1 MPFIYPA
8 IFWIGLS
15 AVAVPIIIHLLNRRR
30 FKVMDWAAMKFL
42 LDSVRKNRRR
52 LQIEELILLALRCL
66 VVFLLGA
73 GIARYTGCSAMNVL
87 PGGSGSQAVVYILD
101 DSGSMGQKLGAANLF
116 VAATAELTEQI
127 RKHKSQ
133 DKAAVI
139 LTSRPDPSDAFYRGF
154 VTEPDTLAARLG
166 ALQPSD
172 LRAHLGEAIDAAAKI
187 LREEVATT
195 KRVVILS
202 DFRRNDLAAGEAEAF
217 RKRLD
222 ELTRDKVE
230 VVVLDYGREARNN
243 LTLQSME
250 MVDKFAVARAPVRV
264 RVSVKNNGTARADG
278 VEIVLKARYTVDSRP
293 VDQDLPRLVIEAIDP
308 GETRSQEFTFA
319 APQPGSAVLTAV
331 LPADE
336 LPGDNNASLAMNVRS
351 AIKVLVVDGRPNV
364 TAPEEGESF
373 FFSLAIDPRGDGS
386 QGIKADVITRDS
398 LAGVNFAEYDL
409 VALLNLADFP
419 AQAPE
424 KGSTDPF
431 VTLASL
437 EQYVREGGGLAIFTG
452 DAVNLDFYRKRMYA
466 EGRGLLPLPMIAR
479 VGESQRQNQVEGK
492 FFRLDPRSIA
502 PEYMLRCF
510 RDEAAA
516 MTNLIRFFAFHKAD
530 EAAMAT
536 AAKDAA
542 LPRVLARFTDQDN
555 SPAIVW
561 REFGKGN
568 VLTFYT
574 TASDLWNDWPSE
586 TAVGTYVQVVLDMV
600 TQLARRQVEIREP
613 LVGTEIVYELP
624 DDVRDAKAILKT
636 PKYPAADVIPLA
648 AKLEKG
654 RNCLRYS
661 RVTQAGVYA
670 IDLDVP
676 GGGTREIYFARNA
689 DPAEGVLTPG
699 HQSEI
704 KAAAGKNEVKYYAR
718 WESNAAT
725 TVESQEQREYWT
737 WALVAMLLFLA
748 LETFLGQRFGHYS

>member
-52 LQIEELILLALRCL
+52 LQIEEIILLALRCL
-66 VVFLLGA
+66 VVFLLA
-73 GIARYTGCSAMNVL
+73 LGIARYTGCSALTVL
-87 PGGSGSQAVVYILD
+87 PGGSGQQAVVYVLD

-116 VAATAELTEQI
+116 VAATAELSEQI
-127 RKHKSQ
+127 KKHKPN
-133 DKAAVI
+133 DKVAVI
-139 LTSRPDPSDAFYRGF
+139 LTSHPDPADAFYRSF
-154 VTEPDTLAARLG
+154 VTEPDALVARLG

-172 LRAHLGEAIDAAAKI
+172 LRAHLGEALDAAVKI

-202 DFRRNDLAAGEAEAF
+202 DFRRNDLTGGEADAI

-222 ELTRDKVE
+222 ELTKDKVD
-230 VVVLDYGREARNN
+230 VLTLDYGREARNN
-243 LTLQSME
+243 LTLQSIE
-250 MVDKFAVARAPVRV
+250 MVDKFAVAKVPVRV

-278 VEIVLKARYTVDSRP
+278 LEIRAKARYTADSKP
-293 VDQDLPRLVIEAIDP
+293 VDQDLPRLVIDAIDP
-308 GETRSQEFTFA
+308 GETRSQEFTFTS
-319 APQPGSAVLTAV
+319 PNPGSTVITAA

-336 LPGDNNASLAMNVRS
+336 LPGDNTASLAINVRS
-351 AIKVLVVDGRPNV
+351 AIKVLVVDGKPNV
-364 TAPEEGESF
+364 MAPEESESF

-398 LAGVNFAEYDL
+398 LTGVNFGEYDL

-419 AQAPE
+419 TQTPE

-431 VTLASL
+431 PTLASL

-452 DAVNLDFYRKRMYA
+452 DAVNLDFYRKRLYA
-466 EGRGLLPLPMIAR
+466 EGRGLMPLPIIAR
-479 VGESQRQNQVEGK
+479 VGESQRQNQVEAK
-492 FFRLDPRSIA
+492 FFRLDPKSIA

-510 RDEAAA
+510 RDEASA
-516 MTNLIRFFAFHKAD
+516 MTSLIRFFAFHKAD
-530 EAAMAT
+530 EAAIAS
-536 AAKDAA
+536 AAKDTA
-542 LPRVLARFTDQDN
+542 LPRVLARFTDQDG

-561 REFGKGN
+561 REYGKGN
-568 VLTFYT
+568 VLAFYT

-600 TQLARRQVEIREP
+600 TQLARRQSEAREP
-613 LVGTEIVYELP
+613 QVGTEIVYELP

-636 PKYPAADVIPLA
+636 PKYPAADVVPLA
-648 AKLEKG
+648 AKMEKG
-654 RNCLRYS
+654 HNVLRYS
-661 RVTQAGVYA
+661 RVAQAGVYA

-676 GGGTREIYFARNA
+676 GGGMREVYFARNA

-699 HQSEI
+699 HQAEI

>member
-1 MPFIYPA
+1 MPFIYPV

-52 LQIEELILLALRCL
+52 LQIEELILLLLRCL
-66 VVFLLGA
+66 VVFLLA
-73 GIARYTGCSAMNVL
+73 LGIARYTGCSALTVL
-87 PGGSGSQAVVYILD
+87 PGGSGQQAVVYVLD

-116 VAATAELTEQI
+116 VAATAELSEQI
-127 RKHKSQ
+127 KKHKPN
-133 DKAAVI
+133 DKVAVI
-139 LTSRPDPSDAFYRGF
+139 LTSHPDPADAFYRSF
-154 VTEPDTLAARLG
+154 VTEPDALVARLG

-172 LRAHLGEAIDAAAKI
+172 LRAHLGEALDAAVKI

-202 DFRRNDLAAGEAEAF
+202 DFRRNDLTGGEADAI

-222 ELTRDKVE
+222 ELTKDKVD
-230 VVVLDYGREARNN
+230 VLTLDYGREARNN
-243 LTLQSME
+243 LTLQSIE
-250 MVDKFAVARAPVRV
+250 MVDKFAVAKVPVRV

-278 VEIVLKARYTVDSRP
+278 LEIRAKARYTADSKP
-293 VDQDLPRLVIEAIDP
+293 VDQDLPRLVIDAIDP
-308 GETRSQEFTFA
+308 GETRSQEFTFTS
-319 APQPGSAVLTAV
+319 PNPGSTVIIAM

-336 LPGDNNASLAMNVRS
+336 LPGDNTASLAINVRS
-351 AIKVLVVDGRPNV
+351 AIKVLVVDGKPNI
-364 TAPEEGESF
+364 TAPEESESF

-398 LAGVNFAEYDL
+398 LTGVNFGEYDL

-419 AQAPE
+419 SQAPE

-431 VTLASL
+431 PTLASL

-452 DAVNLDFYRKRMYA
+452 DAVNLDFYRKRLYA
-466 EGRGLLPLPMIAR
+466 EGRGLMPLPIIAR
-479 VGESQRQNQVEGK
+479 VGESQRQNQVEAK
-492 FFRLDPRSIA
+492 FFRLDPKGIA

-510 RDEAAA
+510 RDEASA
-516 MTNLIRFFAFHKAD
+516 MTSLIRFFAFHTAD
-530 EAAMAT
+530 EAAIAS
-536 AAKDAA
+536 AAKDTA
-542 LPRVLARFTDQDN
+542 LPRVLARFTDQDG

-561 REFGKGN
+561 REYGKGN
-568 VLTFYT
+568 VLAFYT

-600 TQLARRQVEIREP
+600 TQLARRQSESREP
-613 LVGTEIVYELP
+613 QVGTEIVYELP

-636 PKYPAADVIPLA
+636 PKYPAADVVPLA
-648 AKLEKG
+648 AKMEKG
-654 RNCLRYS
+654 RNVLRYS
-661 RVTQAGVYA
+661 RVSQAGVYA

-676 GGGTREIYFARNA
+676 GAGMREIYFARNA

-699 HQSEI
+699 HQAEI
-704 KAAAGKNEVKYYAR
+704 KAAAGKNDVKYYAR